1 MAGVKGKSGGKR
13 PGSGRPFKTE
23 GCVTKVMR
31 VPSYMKGRIETLIRV
46 QAEWL
51 SEDET
56 KKPVGYLD
64 EAEEKKRKDLVQDLE
79 AVVAYEK
86 KRLEKAML
94 QSKRQE
100 EDKKAAET
108 VLEYSN
114 KGGSSRYRLYC

>member
-1 MAGVKGKSGGKR
+1 M
-13 PGSGRPFKTE
+13 
-23 GCVTKVMR
+23 TKVMR

>member
-13 PGSGRPFKTE
+13 PGAGRPFKTE

-64 EAEEKKRKDLVQDLE
+64 EAEEKKRKELVQDLE
-79 AVVAYEK
+79 CIILYEK
-86 KRLEKAML
+86 TRLERARNLIK
-94 QSKRQE
+94 QQKEDKRQ
-100 EDKKAAET
+100 
-108 VLEYSN
+108 LF
-114 KGGSSRYRLYC
+114 